1 MSYTKLMIAAP
12 LALLLAACAEQPV
25 DQGAPA
31 TDGKGTAST
40 QPAKDGIGYLRGMKI
55 DDPKADAS
63 VRTVYFAYDSYEVQ
77 PQYQEVISAHAKF
90 LAANSSLSVTLE
102 GHADERGSREYNIGL
117 GDKRAQTVRRL
128 LAAQGVKDG
137 QQRTLSYG
145 EERPAAQG
153 SDEAAWSKNRRVEIV
168 YK

>member
-1 MSYTKLMIAAP
+1 MSYTKLILAAP

-31 TDGKGTAST
+31 GDGKGTVT
-40 QPAKDGIGYLRGMKI
+40 KPAKDGIGYLRGMKI

-77 PQYQEVISAHAKF
+77 PQYQEVIAAHAKY
-90 LAANSSLSVTLE
+90 LADNSGLSVTLE
-102 GHADERGSREYNIGL
+102 GHADERGSREYNVGL

-128 LAAQGVKDG
+128 LAAQAAKDG
-137 QQRTLSYG
+137 QLRTLSYG